1 MNRSPYI
8 PSPLDTSKVT
18 LSEDILHLSEFYA
31 ENAHE
36 VWAEEKI
43 AQGWR
48 FGPNVDEEKR
58 EHPLLIPYK
67 DLPENEKRYD
77 RKVAQECIKAILS
90 TGYRLERPTDD
101 TIHQESDL
109 DAQAKLILTQFKN
122 PKLTAA
128 ELRRLWE
135 QRLAIVW
142 YRNVEIYR
150 RAVEQALKLGE
161 AFLAFDMTAEGL
173 QAFKRNLRLI
183 QLQALALARTGATKR
198 ANQILDQLRAEGHQD
213 EETLGLL
220 ARTHKDFWAISADE
234 AEKKHNLKICYEM
247 YLDSYRRNGG
257 YYSGINAASMGL
269 IYGVKEVAEGL
280 AREVTELCQ
289 ASLAKLG
296 PESDERYW
304 LEATLAE
311 AALIRRDFVMA
322 EDFYIRASK
331 GGQSSVV
338 LSRTRGQARLL
349 LEYIEGNPNRLDH
362 CFRLPRI
369 VVFSGHMFD
378 RPGRTPPRF
387 PHTLEPLVREEFS
400 RRLKKLDAQIVFSS
414 LACGGDTIVSELIL
428 ERGGEVNVTLPFKKD
443 DFVKSSVEI
452 FPGVEWVQ
460 RFNRVMQDAAT
471 VTILSELG
479 DTNDAASYD
488 YCNMAINGLALLKG
502 QFLGM
507 DVVPLVLWDG
517 LRGDGRGGTQ
527 TFVDFWQKRGAVVEV
542 IELDKIVAAAPAA
555 LLQPVAVPVVSPNQ
569 PHAEAVAPDTAA
581 AKPLPPQEIK
591 AMLFADIVGFTK
603 LSETQVPGFVENF
616 LGKVA
621 RLMNDMKCPPIHQNT
636 WGDAVCCVFDNV
648 SDAGVFALNLRD
660 MVRGTNWNEWGLPN
674 DLNIR
679 IALHAGPVFPCFDP
693 VLKKLTYNGSHV
705 NKTARIEPVSE
716 EGQVYASQAFAALA
730 ASEGVAEYVCDYVG
744 TIQLAKKYGAIAVF
758 LVRRNV

>member
-1 MNRSPYI
+1 MNRQQYI
-8 PSPLDTSKVT
+8 PSPLDTSKVK
-18 LSEDILHLSEFYA
+18 LSDDIVRLTEFYA

-48 FGPNVDEEKR
+48 YGPKVDEDKR
-58 EHPLLIPYK
+58 EHPLLVPYK
-67 DLPENEKRYD
+67 ELPDNEKRYD
-77 RKVAQECIKAILS
+77 RRLAQENLKAILS
-90 TGYRLERPTDD
+90 TGYRIERPTDD
-101 TIHQESDL
+101 SLNLESDL
-109 DAQAKLILTQFKN
+109 DSKAKLILTQFKN
-122 PKLTAA
+122 PKLSAA

-135 QRLAIVW
+135 ERLAIIW
-142 YRNVEIYR
+142 FRNVEIYR
-150 RAVEQALKLGE
+150 RAVEQAMKLGE

-198 ANQILDQLRAEGHQD
+198 ANQILDQLRAAGHQD

-234 AEKKHNLKICYEM
+234 VEKKHNLKVCYEM

-269 IYGVKEVAEGL
+269 IYGEKDIAEGL
-280 AREVTELCQ
+280 AKEVTDLCQ
-289 ASLAKLG
+289 ASLAQLG

-311 AALIRRDFVMA
+311 AALIRRDFAMA
-322 EDFYIRASK
+322 EDYYIRASK

-378 RPGRTPPRF
+378 RLNRNPPRF
-387 PHTLEPLVREEFS
+387 PHTLEPLVREELGK
-400 RRLKKLDAQIVFSS
+400 RLQKLNAQIVFSS
-414 LACGGDTIVSELIL
+414 LACGGDTIVCELIL

-443 DFVKSSVEI
+443 DFIKSSVDI
-452 FPGVEWVQ
+452 FPGIDWVQ
-460 RFNRVMQDAAT
+460 RFNKVMQDAAT

-479 DTNDAASYD
+479 DTKDAASYD

-517 LRGDGRGGTQ
+517 QPGGGRGGTQ
-527 TFVDFWQKRGAVVEV
+527 TFYDFWKNRGAQVEIV
-542 IELDKIVAAAPAA
+542 ELDAIVAAAPSILLESPPVPLESVSDGNGALPAA
-555 LLQPVAVPVVSPNQ
+555 
-569 PHAEAVAPDTAA
+569 AVADA
-581 AKPLPPQEIK
+581 LPPQEIK

-603 LSETQVPGFVENF
+603 LSETQVPSFVEHF

-621 RLMNDMKCPPIHQNT
+621 RLMDDMKCPPIHRNT

-674 DLNIR
+674 ELNIR
-679 IALHAGPVFPCFDP
+679 IALHAGPVFPCYDP

-730 ASEGVAEYVCDYVG
+730 ASEGVAEFVCDYVG

>member
-1 MNRSPYI
+1 MNRIQYI
-8 PSPLDTSKVT
+8 PSPLDTSKIK
-18 LSEDILHLSEFYA
+18 LSDDIVRLTEFYA

-43 AQGWR
+43 AQGWHY
-48 FGPNVDEEKR
+48 GPKLDEDKK
-58 EHPLLIPYK
+58 EHPLLVPYK
-67 DLPENEKRYD
+67 ELPENEKRYD
-77 RKVAQECIKAILS
+77 RNVAQENIKAILS
-90 TGYRLERPTDD
+90 TGYRIERPSDESLT
-101 TIHQESDL
+101 QESDL
-109 DAQAKLILTQFKN
+109 DAKAKLIITQFKN

-135 QRLAIVW
+135 ERQAIIW
-142 YRNVEIYR
+142 FRNVEIYR
-150 RAVEQALKLGE
+150 RAVEQAMKLGE

-198 ANQILDQLRAEGHQD
+198 ANQILDQLRAAGHQD

-220 ARTHKDFWAISADE
+220 ARTHKDFWAISADQ
-234 AEKKHNLKICYEM
+234 AEKKHNLRVCYEM

-269 IYGVKEVAEGL
+269 IYGEKEIAEGL
-280 AREVTELCQ
+280 AKEVTDLCQ
-289 ASLAKLG
+289 ASLAKLA
-296 PESDERYW
+296 PDSDERYW
-304 LEATLAE
+304 IEATLAE
-311 AALIRRDFVMA
+311 AALIRRDFAMA
-322 EDFYIRASK
+322 EDYYIRASK

-378 RPGRTPPRF
+378 RPNRNPQRF
-387 PHTLEPLVREEFS
+387 PYTVEPLVREELS
-400 RRLKKLDAQIVFSS
+400 KRLKKLDAQISFSS

-428 ERGGEVNVTLPFKKD
+428 ERGGEVNITLPFKKD
-443 DFVKSSVEI
+443 DFKKSSVDIQTGTNWGE
-452 FPGVEWVQ
+452 
-460 RFNRVMQDAAT
+460 RFDKIMQDAAT

-527 TFVDFWQKRGAVVEV
+527 TFVDFWRQRGATVEI
-542 IELDKIVAAAPAA
+542 IELDKIVAAAPPA
-555 LLQPVAVPVVSPNQ
+555 LLQPPPAPVVSVASSNGEVAAPV
-569 PHAEAVAPDTAA
+569 AVAVT
-581 AKPLPPQEIK
+581 PLPPQEIK

-603 LSETQVPGFVENF
+603 LSETQVPGFVEHF

-621 RLMNDMKCPPIHQNT
+621 QLMSDMKHPPIHQNT
-636 WGDAVCCVFDNV
+636 WGDAVCCVFDQI

-660 MVRGTNWNEWGLPN
+660 MVRGTNWQEWGLPN
-674 DLNIR
+674 ELNIR
-679 IALHAGPVFPCFDP
+679 IALHAGPVFPCYDP

-730 ASEGVAEYVCDYVG
+730 ASEGVAEFVCDYVG

>member
-1 MNRSPYI
+1 MSHPQYI
-8 PSPLDTSKVT
+8 PSPLDTSKIK
-18 LSEDILHLSEFYA
+18 LSEDILQLTDFYA

-36 VWAEEKI
+36 VWAEEKM
-43 AQGWR
+43 AQGWTH
-48 FGPNVDEEKR
+48 GPKLDEEKK
-58 EHPLLIPYK
+58 EHPMLVPFK
-67 DLPENEKRYD
+67 ELPENEKRYD
-77 RKVAQECIKAILS
+77 RNVAQENIKAILS
-90 TGYRLERPTDD
+90 TGYRIERPTDD
-101 TIHQESDL
+101 SLNEESDL
-109 DAQAKLILTQFKN
+109 DAKAKLILTQFKN

-135 QRLAIVW
+135 ERLAIIW
-142 YRNVEIYR
+142 FRNVEIYR
-150 RAVEQALKLGE
+150 RGVEQALKLGE

-198 ANQILDQLRAEGHQD
+198 ANQILDQLRAAGHQD

-234 AEKKHNLKICYEM
+234 AEKKNNLKICFEL

-269 IYGVKEVAEGL
+269 IYGEKEIAEGL

-289 ASLAKLG
+289 ASLAQLG

-349 LEYIEGNPNRLDH
+349 LEYIDGKPNRLDH

-378 RPGRTPPRF
+378 RPTRYPPRF
-387 PHTLEPLVREEFS
+387 PHALEPLVREELGK
-400 RRLKKLDAQIVFSS
+400 RLKKLNAQIVFSS

-428 ERGGEVNVTLPFKKD
+428 ERGGEVNVTLPFKKG
-443 DFVKSSVEI
+443 DFIKSSVDI
-452 FPGVEWVQ
+452 FPGIDWVQ
-460 RFNRVMQDAAT
+460 RFNKVMQDAAT

-479 DTNDAASYD
+479 DTNDAAAYD

-527 TFVDFWQKRGAVVEV
+527 TFVDFWEKRGAVLEIV
-542 IELDKIVAAAPAA
+542 ELDEIVAAAPPE
-555 LLQPVAVPVVSPNQ
+555 LYQPPPAPLPSTPHPNGPRPVV
-569 PHAEAVAPDTAA
+569 ATGE
-581 AKPLPPQEIK
+581 PLPAQEIK

-603 LSETQVPGFVENF
+603 LSETQVPGFVEHF

-621 RLMNDMKCPPIHQNT
+621 RLMGDMKNPPIHQNT
-636 WGDAVCCVFDNV
+636 WGDAVCCVFDHV

-674 DLNIR
+674 ELNIR
-679 IALHAGPVFPCFDP
+679 IALHAGPVFPCYDP
-693 VLKKLTYNGSHV
+693 VLRKLTYNGSHV

-730 ASEGVAEYVCDYVG
+730 ASEGGGGFVCDYVG